1 MTVVGEIIIMTIKRF
16 NTIKTSGA
24 VLKPLHLIN
33 SHQTNKMKLYK
44 YKDLESERYYTNLTT
59 LCKDESLNYFKLYHS
74 IRRKKNGIWNNK
86 QETQSVEL
94 LYTSPSKN

>member
-1 MTVVGEIIIMTIKRF
+1 
-16 NTIKTSGA
+16 
-24 VLKPLHLIN
+24 
-33 SHQTNKMKLYK
+33 MKLYK